1 MVQRKESRRSKCNE
15 FRLPGTVSR
24 VTAWPLGF
32 KGLKTSGKRFS
43 SGQALNCY
51 LYKPRNKIICPLG
64 KSLAA
69 QKYENPDGK
78 SQRIRLSGT
87 VLYVTAWPLDFKGLK
102 NWREG
107 FPLAIQN
114 LCGQSYFASENPS
127 LDSDNLEFPAD
138 KTHGSC
144 LPGIVLYVTIRPLD
158 FRGLKT
164 YGREISLANSNF
176 PRRETQFLCKISL
189 PTKVR

>member
-1 MVQRKESRRSKCNE
+1 MKEKSRRSECGE
-15 FRLPGTVSR
+15 FRLPGTASR
-24 VTAWPLGF
+24 VTAWPLDF
-32 KGLKTSGKRFS
+32 KGLKTSGKRS
-43 SGQALNCY
+43 PSWQALNCY
-51 LYKPRNKIICPLG
+51 LCKPRMKNYLSAREISCRTKNTR
-64 KSLAA
+64 
-69 QKYENPDGK
+69 NPDGK

-102 NWREG
+102 TGGKG
-107 FPLAIQN
+107 FRSLYRILRINHISRAKT
-114 LCGQSYFASENPS
+114 LPS
-127 LDSDNLEFPAD
+127 NILEFPAV

-189 PTKVR
+189 LTKVR